1 MFKKLIGYAK
11 GIARRVTQAVT
22 EIVRSAVNSLARA
35 WARHSEHMAANP
47 AYRAALVAATA
58 SVITQVRLD
67 RLAVALIMAVVAVY
81 AAAHHE
87 DGTSWRQMTTALS
100 VHDEDYGW
108 DPR

>member
-11 GIARRVTQAVT
+11 GLARRVTTAVT
-22 EIVRSAVNSLARA
+22 EIVRSAANSLARA

-67 RLAVALIMAVVAVY
+67 RLAVALLLAVEVGPVPVAVAVTIEAFPGHAQREPGGH
-81 AAAHHE
+81 AAVA
-87 DGTSWRQMTTALS
+87 G
-100 VHDEDYGW
+100 
-108 DPR
+108 